1 MGPLRTCGTLVLYAQ
16 VIYDHY
22 SASVNHCRMRVLCVA
37 CRRRTG
43 IVIEWCQPGRSV
55 DRFQNRIALD
65 MSVWPGIDSES
76 CALLGCF
83 VCLLGGAVGNCESD
97 SKGVAQCQ
105 DTADAGVLDFALF
118 ELVDP
123 RAA

>member
-1 MGPLRTCGTLVLYAQ
+1 
-16 VIYDHY
+16 
-22 SASVNHCRMRVLCVA
+22 MRVLCVA

-76 CALLGCF
+76 CALLGAVSF
-83 VCLLGGAVGNCESD
+83 VSSGGAVGNCESD

>member
-43 IVIEWCQPGRSV
+43 IVIEVVPAGHSLTGS
-55 DRFQNRIALD
+55 RIA
-65 MSVWPGIDSES
+65 SS
-76 CALLGCF
+76 
-83 VCLLGGAVGNCESD
+83 
-97 SKGVAQCQ
+97 
-105 DTADAGVLDFALF
+105 
-118 ELVDP
+118 
-123 RAA
+123 

>member
-76 CALLGCF
+76 CALQ
-83 VCLLGGAVGNCESD
+83 GAVSFV
-97 SKGVAQCQ
+97 SSGV
-105 DTADAGVLDFALF
+105 
-118 ELVDP
+118 P
-123 RAA
+123 

>member
-1 MGPLRTCGTLVLYAQ
+1 M
-16 VIYDHY
+16 
-22 SASVNHCRMRVLCVA
+22 LCVA

-65 MSVWPGIDSES
+65 MSVWPGIDSEKFVR
-76 CALLGCF
+76 LLGGCF
-83 VCLLGGAVGNCESD
+83 RFVSSGGAVGNCESD